1 MYIYNVPLV
10 NHRTCNANDGY
21 VDYDLGWDLVHKG
34 NIFPE
39 FASTQGEPTY
49 HHFLILQHTYP
60 PRLPFAHP
68 SLASMSS
75 REFLH
80 ERSVPDP

>member
-1 MYIYNVPLV
+1 MC
-10 NHRTCNANDGY
+10 HCTCNANDGY
-21 VDYDLGWDLVHKG
+21 VDYELGWDLVHKG

-39 FASTQGEPTY
+39 FASTQGGPTY
-49 HHFLILQHTYP
+49 HHFSILQHTYP
-60 PRLPFAHP
+60 PRLPFAHLF
-68 SLASMSS
+68 LASMNN